1 MRISKHRL
9 IAHDATETKVTQL
22 NVLISVK
29 EYIARLEISV
39 QNLVA
44 LFSHMTFKQ
53 GERQL

>member
-1 MRISKHRL
+1 MSVSKHGL

-29 EYIARLEISV
+29 EYIARLEISMK
-39 QNLVA
+39 NLVA

-53 GERQL
+53 GKRQL

>member
-1 MRISKHRL
+1 MRISKHGL

-29 EYIARLEISV
+29 EYIAWLEISV

>member
-1 MRISKHRL
+1 MRISKHGL
-9 IAHDATETKVTQL
+9 IAHDATKTKVTQL